1 MQQLL
6 VEQRGLLNRALTW
19 DLAHHLYTRQFQG
32 TIIVVNDRPSVM
44 LATLSKQWQRV
55 IREVQRE
62 RSSTLRANRI
72 RELTFELLH
81 MQHLRMTIEMPT
93 GPSPG
98 MVHIVSIEQVLAEAP
113 PCETIYFTCNI
124 DKASIDTITQ
134 RMPDRALIVRY

>member
-32 TIIVVNDRPSVM
+32 TIIVVNDRPPVM
-44 LATLSKQWQRV
+44 LATLSKQWQKV

-72 RELTFELLH
+72 RELTLELMH
-81 MQHLRMTIEMPT
+81 MQQLRMTVEAPET
-93 GPSPG
+93 PESG
-98 MVHIVSIEQVLAEAP
+98 MVHIITLEQALVLTP
-113 PCETIYFTCNI
+113 TCQTIYFTCNI
-124 DKASIDTITQ
+124 DKASIDAVTCA
-134 RMPDRALIVRY
+134 MPDRALVVRY